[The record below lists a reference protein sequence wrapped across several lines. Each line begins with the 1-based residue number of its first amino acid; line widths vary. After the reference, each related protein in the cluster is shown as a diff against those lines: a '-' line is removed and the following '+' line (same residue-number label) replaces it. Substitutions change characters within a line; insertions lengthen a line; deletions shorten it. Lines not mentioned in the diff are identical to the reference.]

1 MQKIALPLV
10 ACLLA
15 IAASGA
21 HAQSLWKWRDASG
34 QLHISDTAPPPGT
47 PAKNIISS
55 PAGAPATLTTATS
68 STSTTTSTVATP
80 AASAP
85 ETELEKRKK
94 AADKEKAEKEK
105 ADRDAVA
112 QKNDAIRKDN
122 CTRATNDSASIQS
135 GLRIATTNAQ
145 GERVFL
151 DEAQRAAELR
161 RVQDIVAANCGPAPT
176 GQ

>member
-55 PAGAPATLTTATS
+55 PAGAPVTLTTATS

-80 AASAP
+80 PAASGAPAP

-94 AADKEKAEKEK
+94 AAEKEK
-105 ADRDAVA
+105 ADRDALA

-122 CTRATNDSASIQS
+122 CTRATNDAASIQS
-135 GLRIATTNAQ
+135 GVRIATTNAQ
-145 GERVFL
+145 GERGFL
-151 DEAQRAAELR
+151 DDAQRAAELR
-161 RVQDIVAANCGPAPT
+161 RVQDIAAANCGPAPT